1 MSYQVC
7 AREDVDVA
15 AQESADVPPPL
26 VNVGVFVERDAGNVP
41 LPQEVADE
49 LRRRI
54 LVAEDDDGST
64 LLHVARDGVQQVER
78 LANLADP
85 DELLVYVRGNLKDY
99 VRSKALIPNPNLN
112 SPRGG

>member
-26 VNVGVFVERDAGNVP
+26 VGVGVLVERDARNVP

-54 LVAEDDDGST
+54 LIAEDDDGSAP
-64 LLHVARDGVQQVER
+64 LHVARDGVQQVER
-78 LANLADP
+78 LAHLADP
-85 DELLVYVRGNLKDY
+85 DELLVDVRGNLKDY
-99 VRSKALIPNPNLN
+99 IRS
-112 SPRGG
+112 